1 MDQLDKL
8 HSELKRQ
15 LQRAGIDDLYEP
27 PARED
32 WLQFVKQV
40 DQAYRSADEEHI
52 RREGSSDSASQE
64 MEDLHAQLI
73 EERDKLREMLD
84 EKRQAQSEVRKAQ
97 GEAERARQAREAQ
110 AAFLANM
117 SHELRTPLNAIIGYS
132 ELVTEDA
139 EALGYIEVASDLQ
152 KIRLAGKH
160 LVSLISDVLD
170 MSKIQ
175 AGKLELDIEEFPVSE
190 LVENVSALCEPGIH
204 KRNNR
209 FVVDCSAE
217 VGQIRTDRTKL
228 RQVLVNLLSNAG
240 KFTDHGTVTL
250 AVTTH
255 SERDRDWLVFEIADT
270 GIGIGED
277 KISEIFAAFTQADE
291 STTRQYG
298 GTGLGLTISKNFCEV
313 LGGDIQVESTPGEGS
328 TFRVKIPSGR
338 SAATAKSRLA
348 SETLQGL
355 QLISEDSSGVDL
367 LIIDDDPSTHELIQ
381 RFVGDRDV
389 SVYSALSADKGLE
402 MARGICPG
410 LIILDIVMPEMDG
423 WQVLAELK
431 ADPDTA
437 DIPTVVG
444 SITHDEAKANRLGAV
459 DYLVK
464 PIDRKRLDAI
474 LSRHVSAAAAQ
485 PTE

>member
-1 MDQLDKL
+1 MDEL

-15 LQRAGIDDLYEP
+15 LQGAGIDDLYEP
-27 PARED
+27 PGREA

-40 DQAYRSADEEHI
+40 NQTYLSADEDRI
-52 RREGSSDSASQE
+52 RGERSPDVSSQQ
-64 MEDLHAQLI
+64 MEELHAQLI
-73 EERDKLREMLD
+73 DERDKLREMLD
-84 EKRQAQSEVRKAQ
+84 EKRQAQSEIRKAQ

-132 ELVTEDA
+132 ELVAEDA
-139 EALGYIEVASDLQ
+139 EALGYTEVGPDLQ

-190 LVENVSALCEPGIH
+190 LIEDVSAVCEPGIRQH
-204 KRNNR
+204 ANR
-209 FVVDCSAE
+209 FVVDCSAQ

-228 RQVLVNLLSNAG
+228 RQILVNLLSNAG

-255 SERDRDWLVFEIADT
+255 SERDRDWLVFEISDT
-270 GIGIGED
+270 GIGIGQD
-277 KISEIFAAFTQADE
+277 KISEIFAAFTQADA
-291 STTRQYG
+291 STTRKYG

-313 LGGDIQVESTPGEGS
+313 LGGDIQVESTPGEGT
-328 TFRVKIPSGR
+328 TFRVKLPSGR
-338 SAATAKSRLA
+338 SAAAAKSRLA

-355 QLISEDSSGVDL
+355 QLICEDSSGVDL

-381 RFVGDRDV
+381 RFVRDRDV
-389 SVYSALSADKGLE
+389 SVYSALSGDKGLE

-410 LIILDIVMPEMDG
+410 LIIVDIVMPEMDG
-423 WQVLAELK
+423 WEVLAALK
-431 ADPDTA
+431 SEPDTA

-464 PIDRKRLDAI
+464 PIGRKRLDTI